1 VLDRYAMK
9 LFKPVIDRAA
19 LKIKN
24 RGYSADQ
31 ATFAGFGLGL
41 FAALCIAFG
50 FYLFAILPLLASRA
64 LDGLDGAVARAGV
77 ATDRGAFLDIGLDFV
92 FYASIPLAFGMANP
106 DGNALAAA
114 TLLAAFVGTSASFL
128 AYAIIAEKR
137 GLKSTEYP
145 TKSFYYLGGLAE
157 GTETITCFLAMC
169 LWPEHFAA
177 LAYFYA
183 ALCLVT
189 ITTRMLAGWHAFAEP
204 KD

>member
-19 LKIKN
+19 LEIKN

-31 ATFAGFGLGL
+31 VTFTGFGLGL
-41 FAALCIAFG
+41 FAALCIVFG

-92 FYASIPLAFGMANP
+92 FYASIPLAFGMANS
-106 DGNALAAA
+106 DANALAAA
-114 TLLAAFVGTSASFL
+114 TLLAAFVGTGASFL
-128 AYAIIAEKR
+128 AYAIIAAKR

-169 LWPEHFAA
+169 LWPQHFAV

-183 ALCLVT
+183 ALCLITT
-189 ITTRMLAGWHAFAEP
+189 ITRLLAGWHAFAET